1 MKKLFQISLFILALI
16 LLVFIILSFRKYIY
30 ITKFINRIN
39 SYSSMDNLF
48 LSVIDTSSPNDEIT
62 LYKTGNIFIY
72 KQNNKTIYKDTDNTY
87 YFENDE
93 LEDDTTSDYSK
104 IIEKTNILLP
114 SIDLNNF
121 WNRLKLSTSFDTNI
135 ITHTYNNVN
144 CYKFTF
150 INYDKNNPTAIYT
163 IYLNMETFDPIF
175 IQINSNNYE
184 YNISENTVTNEDI
197 KIPEI

>member
-16 LLVFIILSFRKYIY
+16 LLVFIILSVRKYIY
-30 ITKFINRIN
+30 ITKFINRVN
-39 SYSSMDNLF
+39 SYSSMDNLS
-48 LSVIDTSSPNDEIT
+48 LSVIDTSSPNDKIT
-62 LYKTGNIFIY
+62 FYKFENISLY

-163 IYLNMETFDPIF
+163 VYLNMETFDPIF

>member
-16 LLVFIILSFRKYIY
+16 LLIFIILSIRKYIY

-39 SYSSMDNLF
+39 SYSSMDNLS
-48 LSVIDTSSPNDEIT
+48 LSVIDTSSPNDKIT
-62 LYKTGNIFIY
+62 FYKFENISLY

-184 YNISENTVTNEDI
+184 YNISENTVINEDI

>member
-16 LLVFIILSFRKYIY
+16 LLIFIILSIRKYIY

-39 SYSSMDNLF
+39 SYSSMDNLS
-48 LSVIDTSSPNDEIT
+48 LSVIDTSSPNDKIT
-62 LYKTGNIFIY
+62 FYKFENISLY

-93 LEDDTTSDYSK
+93 LSDDTTSDYSK

-197 KIPEI
+197 KISEI

>member
-16 LLVFIILSFRKYIY
+16 LLVFIILSIRKYIY
-30 ITKFINRIN
+30 ITKFINRVN
-39 SYSSMDNLF
+39 SYSSMDNLS
-48 LSVIDTSSPNDEIT
+48 LSVIDTSNPNDKIT
-62 LYKTGNIFIY
+62 FYKSENISLY

-150 INYDKNNPTAIYT
+150 INYDEKNPTAIYT
-163 IYLNMETFDPIF
+163 VYLNMETFDPVF
-175 IQINSNNYE
+175 IQVNSNNYE

>member
-16 LLVFIILSFRKYIY
+16 LLIFIILSIRKYIY

-39 SYSSMDNLF
+39 SYSSMDNLS
-48 LSVIDTSSPNDEIT
+48 LSVIDTSSPNDKIT
-62 LYKTGNIFIY
+62 FYKFENISLY

-197 KIPEI
+197 KISEI

>member
-16 LLVFIILSFRKYIY
+16 LFVFIILSFRKYIY

-39 SYSSMDNLF
+39 SYSSMDNLS
-48 LSVIDTSSPNDEIT
+48 LSVIDTSSPNDKIT
-62 LYKTGNIFIY
+62 FYKFENISLY

-121 WNRLKLSTSFDTNI
+121 FNRLKLSISFDTNI
-135 ITHTYNNVN
+135 ITHTYNNID

-150 INYDKNNPTAIYT
+150 INYDEKNPTAIYT

-175 IQINSNNYE
+175 IQVNSNNYE
-184 YNISENTVTNEDI
+184 YNISENTVTNEDT